1 MKYLIEDH
9 DDLINVH
16 PYYLSITGLQ
26 IKLAVLRL
34 KSGYYEDED
43 GRENL
48 IDIIAGSYTDT
59 SKAADADRCHKNWLK
74 KEIGNEEKI
83 ITDAKEEAERNQE
96 YTKETQLEL
105 ELGVPNV

>member
-1 MKYLIEDH
+1 MKYLIQNH

-16 PYYLSITGLQ
+16 PYYLSNTGLR

-34 KSGYYEDED
+34 ESGYYEDED
-43 GRENL
+43 ERGNL
-48 IDIIAGSYTDT
+48 IDIIASSYRGT
-59 SKAADADRCHKNWLK
+59 SKAADADSRHKNWLLNL
-74 KEIGNEEKI
+74 IRNEEKT
-83 ITDAKEEAERNQE
+83 ITDAKEEAKKNQE

>member
-1 MKYLIEDH
+1 MKYLIQDH

-16 PYYLSITGLQ
+16 PYYLSIMGLQ

-59 SKAADADRCHKNWLK
+59 SKAADADHRHKIWLK
-74 KEIGNEEKI
+74 KEIRNVEKI
-83 ITDAKEEAERNQE
+83 ITGAKEEAEKNQE
-96 YTKETQLEL
+96 YIKETQLEL
-105 ELGVPNV
+105 ELGIPNV